1 MTWLAIDANERPD
14 LVDAL
19 TRGSITQR
27 PCRECESLIERR
39 IPLLLTRLSDSVPLI
54 VGPVR
59 DEIPSP
65 AQRVAFEV
73 LVFAAG
79 RNIPEDVAE
88 LRQGVSDQ
96 EWSEQ
101 YSSFLQAAIDLEPL
115 HRVERALTA
124 LHKAFTEDDLRRLV
138 TDFPEVTSSLTR
150 ERLRSRI
157 A

>member
-1 MTWLAIDANERPD
+1 MRSTPTERPD

-54 VGPVR
+54 VGVVDLAAASDPIEEIGDAVAHVYSAIGPVR

-79 RNIPEDVAE
+79 RKHP
-88 LRQGVSDQ
+88 
-96 EWSEQ
+96 
-101 YSSFLQAAIDLEPL
+101 
-115 HRVERALTA
+115 
-124 LHKAFTEDDLRRLV
+124 
-138 TDFPEVTSSLTR
+138 
-150 ERLRSRI
+150 
-157 A
+157 